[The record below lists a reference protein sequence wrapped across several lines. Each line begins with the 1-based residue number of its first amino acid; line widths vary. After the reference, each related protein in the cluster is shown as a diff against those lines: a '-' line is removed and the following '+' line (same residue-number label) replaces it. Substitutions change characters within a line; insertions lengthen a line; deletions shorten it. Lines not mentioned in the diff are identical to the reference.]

1 MWTLGFELEEQAVLL
16 TAEHESE
23 VKESKYGSEQFAQ
36 NNMPKNTGGLPQAS
50 LDLQLTRRAPRSL
63 KSQVP
68 LCPNYS
74 SVPSTWPLDR
84 SYHIHLRL

>member
-1 MWTLGFELEEQAVLL
+1 MLL

-50 LDLQLTRRAPRSL
+50 LDLQLTLEEHPGASKARSPCVL
-63 KSQVP
+63 ITP
-68 LCPNYS
+68 LCLLLGP
-74 SVPSTWPLDR
+74 
-84 SYHIHLRL
+84 